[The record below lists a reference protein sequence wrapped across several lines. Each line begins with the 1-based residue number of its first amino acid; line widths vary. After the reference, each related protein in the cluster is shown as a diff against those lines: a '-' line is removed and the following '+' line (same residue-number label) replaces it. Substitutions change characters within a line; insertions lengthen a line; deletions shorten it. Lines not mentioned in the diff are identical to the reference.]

1 MESEELYVGD
11 KVEIVGS
18 ARRAWASNTRKPKS
32 RVKQRL
38 ETRSNVKG
46 GKGSLGF
53 RLWGR
58 GAVNWGIEVTRT
70 QELGMYLSLISL
82 SQGNMQREAQA
93 AREAQQQLALMQ
105 AEMRRVEGELDTARR
120 ERDALQLEMS
130 LVQVSGRNSEA
141 A

>member
-1 MESEELYVGD
+1 
-11 KVEIVGS
+11 
-18 ARRAWASNTRKPKS
+18 
-32 RVKQRL
+32 
-38 ETRSNVKG
+38 
-46 GKGSLGF
+46 
-53 RLWGR
+53 
-58 GAVNWGIEVTRT
+58 
-70 QELGMYLSLISL
+70 MYLSLISL

-130 LVQVSGRNSEA
+130 LVQVSGRDSEA

>member
-1 MESEELYVGD
+1 
-11 KVEIVGS
+11 
-18 ARRAWASNTRKPKS
+18 
-32 RVKQRL
+32 
-38 ETRSNVKG
+38 
-46 GKGSLGF
+46 
-53 RLWGR
+53 
-58 GAVNWGIEVTRT
+58 
-70 QELGMYLSLISL
+70 MYLSLISL

-130 LVQVSGRNSEA
+130 LVQVSESNSGA

>member
-1 MESEELYVGD
+1 
-11 KVEIVGS
+11 
-18 ARRAWASNTRKPKS
+18 
-32 RVKQRL
+32 
-38 ETRSNVKG
+38 
-46 GKGSLGF
+46 
-53 RLWGR
+53 
-58 GAVNWGIEVTRT
+58 
-70 QELGMYLSLISL
+70 MYLSLISL

-130 LVQVSGRNSEA
+130 LVQVSGSNSGA